1 MKFDIVMQG
10 RFHDFTFDF
19 ALDYAEQ
26 DYVDK
31 VIISTWKN
39 QKDPYVW
46 LETHPKIEYVFS
58 NDVDYAADNRNRQ
71 IYSTLQG
78 LKKCTSEFTLKMRTD
93 QFIYLKCLERLR
105 DFYDQHKEPVMRY
118 HDNPNMPHNRMCVA
132 GMYKTYPYCPRDHFM
147 MGNTKDL
154 IEFFD
159 IPLDYQ
165 FEFTPE
171 RQKEFNEQGRV
182 MLEDFEWNTRCEVYM
197 GAWYCAK
204 FDKRVY
210 NHLWNYKKYLTDL
223 APDLNEAMDLSKEIV
238 TRIMKPFPREGV
250 DFMWPTH
257 GIKNYYYDY
266 QAQVGGQFWAED
278 KSEWNKD

>member
-19 ALDYAEQ
+19 AIDYADLDY
-26 DYVDK
+26 VNK

-58 NDVDYAADNRNRQ
+58 DDVDYAADNRNRQ

-78 LKKCTSEFTLKMRTD
+78 LKRCTSEFTLKMRTD
-93 QFIYLKCLERLR
+93 QFIYIKCLERLR
-105 DFYDQHKEPVMRY
+105 DFYDQHKEPVVRY

-223 APDLNEAMDLSKEIV
+223 APNLDESMELSKDIV

-266 QAQVGGQFWAED
+266 QAEVGGQFWAED
-278 KSEWNKD
+278 TSEWNKD

>member
-19 ALDYAEQ
+19 AIDYANLDY
-26 DYVDK
+26 VNK

-58 NDVDYAADNRNRQ
+58 DDVDYAADNRNRQ

-78 LKKCTSEFTLKMRTD
+78 LKRCTSEFTLKMRTD
-93 QFIYLKCLERLR
+93 QFIYIKCLERLR

-223 APDLNEAMDLSKEIV
+223 APNLDESMELSKDIV

-266 QAQVGGQFWAED
+266 QAKVGGQFWAED
-278 KSEWNKD
+278 TSEWNKD

>member
-26 DYVDK
+26 DYVNK

-105 DFYDQHKEPVMRY
+105 DFYDQYKEPVMRY
-118 HDNPNMPHNRMCVA
+118 HDNPNMPYNRMCVA